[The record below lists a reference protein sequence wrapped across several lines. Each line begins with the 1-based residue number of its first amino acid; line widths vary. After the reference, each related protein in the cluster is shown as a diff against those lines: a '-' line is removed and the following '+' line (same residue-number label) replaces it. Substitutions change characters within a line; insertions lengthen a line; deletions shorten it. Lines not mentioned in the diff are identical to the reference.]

1 MKLQTKFALAVIILF
16 ALLAAAMAVLS
27 ATLVNRYT
35 IGEAENRVR
44 IYMRAAWEI
53 HDNKIGRTR
62 AALEVLARDPVVVN
76 FLAAGAPEAMTVQ
89 LRDTLEA
96 IRRDQKMDILNVL
109 SPEGR
114 VLMRTRAPYNKGDSL
129 IQDPLIK
136 QAAALRESVTGN
148 IIMEQDRLD
157 IEGSELI
164 ERCLAVGNE
173 PLGLFGGAAVP
184 VLDANDRLVGFIEM
198 GSLLNG
204 ATEKVDAIR
213 NAVFANEIYNGKPV
227 GTATIFMGDLR
238 VSTNVLDN
246 QGRRAVGTRVSKEV
260 ADRVLGEGLSWT
272 GRAFVVDTWYL
283 AQYDPIRNPDGKVV
297 GMLYVGEL
305 EQKYLDLRARTVA
318 LNLTVILAGMLLSF
332 VGALGLVRS
341 IVKPIR
347 ALAGATQRLA
357 AGDFS
362 YRVDIRRSD
371 ELGDL
376 ASCFNKMADRLE
388 QQRQELE
395 TRQRELEAVSQQLQ
409 TTNRNYIEML
419 GFVTHELKNPLTS
432 AIMGLYTVKD
442 GYLGELNPAQKKSL
456 ETVARSLDYFQDMV
470 RNYLDLSR
478 LEQGELKVTKRRL
491 ELRKAVVEPAL
502 ESLERQLQER
512 RMALDNRISPALIVN
527 ADPTLIRIVYDDLLS
542 NAVKYGREGG
552 TILLEAEESDDGVT
566 LNVRNDGEGIPAE
579 KKSQLFQR
587 FSRLDTPS
595 ATGKKGTG
603 LGLYICKEIVEK
615 HGGKIWADS
624 KSGEWVKFS
633 FTLPN
638 GIHNTQ
644 PTGGTR
650 DTHV

>member
-1 MKLQTKFALAVIILF
+1 MKLQTKFVLAVIAIF
-16 ALLAAAMAVLS
+16 ALLAAAVAVLT
-27 ATLVNRYT
+27 ANLVNVNT
-35 IGEAENRVR
+35 IREAENRVQ

-53 HDNKIGRTR
+53 HDSKIGRTR
-62 AALEVLARDPVVVN
+62 AALEVLARDPVLIA
-76 FLAAGAPEAMTVQ
+76 FLAAKNDEAMAAQV
-89 LRDTLEA
+89 RDALEA
-96 IRRDQKMDILNVL
+96 VRRDQKMDILNVV

-114 VLMRTRAPYNKGDSL
+114 VLLRTRAPYNKGDSL
-129 IQDPLIK
+129 AQDPLIK
-136 QAAALRESVTGN
+136 QATLLRQSSVGN
-148 IIMEQDRLD
+148 IILEQDRLD

-173 PLGLFGGAAVP
+173 PRGLFAGAAVP
-184 VLDANDRLVGFIEM
+184 VLDQNDRLIGFIEM

-213 NAVFANEIYNGKPV
+213 DAVFANEIYNGKPV

-260 ADRVLGEGLSWT
+260 ADRVLKEGLSWT

-283 AQYDPIRNPDGKVV
+283 AQYNPIRDPDGRVI

-318 LNLTVILAGMLLSF
+318 LNLTVILAGMLLAF
-332 VGALGLVRS
+332 IGALWLVRG
-341 IVKPIR
+341 IVKPIHT
-347 ALAGATQRLA
+347 LVDATQRLA
-357 AGDFS
+357 AGDLTH
-362 YRVDIRRSD
+362 RVNIRRSD

-376 ASCFNKMADRLE
+376 ASCFNKMASRLE
-388 QQRQELE
+388 EQRQELE
-395 TRQRELEAVSQQLQ
+395 KHQQELETLSQELQ

-419 GFVTHELKNPLTS
+419 GFITHELKNPLTS

-456 ETVARSLDYFQDMV
+456 ETVAKSLDYFQDMV

-478 LEQGELKVTKRRL
+478 LEQGELNVVKRPL

-502 ESLERQLQER
+502 ESLDRQLQER
-512 RMALDNRISPALIVN
+512 RMVVDNRIPPTLMVN
-527 ADPTLIRIVYDDLLS
+527 ADPTLVRIVYDDLLS

-552 TILLEAEESDDGVT
+552 VILLDAEASDDFVT
-566 LNVRNDGEGIPAE
+566 LSVRNEGEGIPPE
-579 KKSQLFQR
+579 KKAQLFKR
-587 FSRLDTPS
+587 FSRLDTPG

-603 LGLYICKEIVEK
+603 LGLFICKEIVEK
-615 HGGKIWADS
+615 HGGKIWVDS

-638 GIHNTQ
+638 GIHGAHT
-644 PTGGTR
+644 
-650 DTHV
+650 

>member
-1 MKLQTKFALAVIILF
+1 MKLQTKFALAVIAIF

-27 ATLVNRYT
+27 ASLVNTNT
-35 IGEAENRVR
+35 IREAENRVR

-53 HDNKIGRTR
+53 HDNKIARTR
-62 AALEVLARDPVVVN
+62 AALEVLARDPILIN
-76 FLAAGAPEAMTVQ
+76 FLTGKEDEATTAQV
-89 LRDTLEA
+89 RDTLEA
-96 IRRDQKMDILNVL
+96 IRRSQKMDILNVL

-114 VLMRTRAPYNKGDSL
+114 VLLRTRAPYNKGDSL
-129 IQDPLIK
+129 AQDPLIK
-136 QAAALRESVTGN
+136 QAATLRQSVTGN

-173 PLGLFGGAAVP
+173 PRGMFAGAAVP
-184 VLDANDRLVGFIEM
+184 VLDSNDRLIGFVEM

-213 NAVFANEIYNGKPV
+213 NAVFANESYNGKPM

-260 ADRVLGEGLSWT
+260 ADRVLDKGLSWT
-272 GRAFVVDTWYL
+272 GRAFVVDAWYL
-283 AQYDPIRNPDGKVV
+283 AQYDPIRDPDGRVI

-305 EQKYLDLRARTVA
+305 EQKYLDLRTRTVA
-318 LNLTVILAGMLLSF
+318 LNLAVILAGMLLAF
-332 VGALGLVRS
+332 VGALWLVRS
-341 IVKPIR
+341 IVKPIHT
-347 ALAGATQRLA
+347 LVEATQRLA
-357 AGDFS
+357 AGDLS
-362 YRVDIRRSD
+362 YRVAIKRSD
-371 ELGDL
+371 EIGDL
-376 ASCFNKMADRLE
+376 ASCFDMMASRLE
-388 QQRQELE
+388 EQRQELE
-395 TRQRELEAVSQQLQ
+395 KRQQELEALSEQLQ
-409 TTNRNYIEML
+409 ATNRNYIEML

-442 GYLGELNPAQKKSL
+442 GYLGELNPAQKRSL
-456 ETVARSLDYFQDMV
+456 ETVAKSLDYFQDMV

-478 LEQGELKVTKRRL
+478 LEQGELNPAKRRL

-502 ESLERQLQER
+502 ESLERQLRER
-512 RMALDNRISPALIVN
+512 RMVVDDRIPENLVVN
-527 ADPTLIRIVYDDLLS
+527 ADPTLLRIVYDDLLS

-552 TILLEAEESDDGVT
+552 TILLDAEESDDRVT
-566 LNVRNDGEGIPAE
+566 LSVRNDGEGIPPE
-579 KKSQLFQR
+579 KKSQLFKR

-615 HGGKIWADS
+615 HGGEIWADS
-624 KSGEWVKFS
+624 KVGEWVKFS

-638 GIHNTQ
+638 NIHGKQ
-644 PTGGTR
+644 A
-650 DTHV
+650 